1 MLRHTSQRQAV
12 TVEVPELEVIPVTRL
27 EVVLDTGLMRS
38 WDLESD
44 ETYTEDAEWLV
55 ISKKTVTTRIRAPRI
70 VCIETSKQEHKRLKK
85 AVTPE
90 QIIEAAREK

>member
-12 TVEVPELEVIPVTRL
+12 TVEVPELELVPITRL

-38 WDLESD
+38 WDLEAD
-44 ETYTEDAEWLV
+44 EEYHIVDEWL
-55 ISKKTVTTRIRAPRI
+55 IIRKKSQTITIRYARV
-70 VCIETSKQEHKRLKK
+70 VCLEESFQEQKRLKK